1 MRRRGWF
8 LTKTNI
14 PRGEGEFENEQ
25 GWTRGERGS
34 KLGDL
39 DWTYFLNVLYQ
50 PSFSGSSPLSSK
62 IFGTPK
68 WLNFRK
74 VLPPFNKGR
83 GGVVDSNYVLFANQP
98 TAVSDSLSSVWTRS
112 FRFLQVTAMVL
123 LSAKLCKSDF
133 VTHKNK
139 SFIKM
144 FPLLP
149 WILPIYILHLVAWQL
164 YNIIS
169 KFSNSKFTKL
179 MQSHK
184 KPWEKL

>member
-1 MRRRGWF
+1 MSSTNPPFQGHPPF
-8 LTKTNI
+8 LAKFLVPPSDSI
-14 PRGEGEFENEQ
+14 FGRSYPRLIKGEG
-25 GWTRGERGS
+25 
-34 KLGDL
+34 
-39 DWTYFLNVLYQ
+39 
-50 PSFSGSSPLSSK
+50 
-62 IFGTPK
+62 
-68 WLNFRK
+68 
-74 VLPPFNKGR
+74 
-83 GGVVDSNYVLFANQP
+83 GGVDSNYVLFANQP

-164 YNIIS
+164 YNRIS